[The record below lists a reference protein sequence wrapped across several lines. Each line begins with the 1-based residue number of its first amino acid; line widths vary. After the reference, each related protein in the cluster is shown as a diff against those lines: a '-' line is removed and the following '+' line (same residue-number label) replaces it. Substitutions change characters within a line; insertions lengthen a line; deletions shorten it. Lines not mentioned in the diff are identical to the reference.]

1 VAFSLC
7 SFSDKPV
14 PLSQVT
20 PPCFIKDM
28 SGEVFFFFCV
38 ARSGDAL
45 VDDERGYDS
54 FLPLTEKVFYEVK
67 K

>member
-1 VAFSLC
+1 M
-7 SFSDKPV
+7 
-14 PLSQVT
+14 PLAQVS

-38 ARSGDAL
+38 DSYGKAL
-45 VDDERGYDS
+45 VDDDKGIDS
-54 FLPLTEKVFYEVK
+54 FLPLTEKVYYEVK

>member
-1 VAFSLC
+1 MASYHC

-14 PLSQVT
+14 PLAQVS

-38 ARSGDAL
+38 DSCGEAL
-45 VDDERGYDS
+45 VDDDKGIDS
-54 FLPLTEKVFYEVK
+54 FLPLTEKVYYEVK

>member
-1 VAFSLC
+1 M
-7 SFSDKPV
+7 

-38 ARSGDAL
+38 AKSGDAF

-54 FLPLTEKVFYEVK
+54 FLPLTEKVYYEVK

>member
-1 VAFSLC
+1 MPFFPC

-28 SGEVFFFFCV
+28 SDEVFFFFCV
-38 ARSGDAL
+38 DKSGDAL
-45 VDDERGYDS
+45 VDDDRGIPT
-54 FLPLTEKVFYEVK
+54 FLPLSEKVFYEVK

>member
-1 VAFSLC
+1 MAFSLC
-7 SFSDKPV
+7 SFSEKPV
-14 PLSQVT
+14 PLAQVS

-38 ARSGDAL
+38 DESGDAF
-45 VDDERGYDS
+45 VDDDRGIPS
-54 FLPLTEKVFYEVK
+54 FLPLSEKVFVEVK